1 MSAGIAWTSQE
12 MAARI
17 HCGRNALQRNV
28 QHRIIN
34 YWNGR
39 FDNSFLI
46 NLIVMQFLGSWN
58 IRIYI
63 KMELLKSALQNLFGH
78 WPEVWD
84 GYRDTSAGA
93 PMPSLPTTG
102 SAGHVL
108 PMASRQERD
117 VTWAAITRIARC
129 GRGIR
134 LPAAICES
142 AQLFPIS
149 GSATC
154 PAARR
159 SSRAAGDSSAA
170 VWVAALGQDCIDVL
184 ICSLDFLLF
193 FYFRLMQQLFT

>member
-1 MSAGIAWTSQE
+1 
-12 MAARI
+12 
-17 HCGRNALQRNV
+17 
-28 QHRIIN
+28 
-34 YWNGR
+34 
-39 FDNSFLI
+39 
-46 NLIVMQFLGSWN
+46 
-58 IRIYI
+58 
-63 KMELLKSALQNLFGH
+63 
-78 WPEVWD
+78 
-84 GYRDTSAGA
+84 
-93 PMPSLPTTG
+93 MPSHPTTG

-108 PMASRQERD
+108 PMASRQEREMSPGRQLP
-117 VTWAAITRIARC
+117 VARC
-129 GRGIR
+129 GRAIG

-193 FYFRLMQQLFT
+193 FYILD